1 MIDLSQSVEN
11 RLPGTITPSMNR
23 PKTPSSHYARMEL
36 AIRLLAHRSID
47 QPALSEV
54 AQELGM
60 SEFHFHRL
68 FVEFVGLTPK
78 EFVQFI
84 TLTNAKTLLRESNS
98 LLTTAISVGLSGPS
112 RLHDLFLAVDHMTP
126 GEFKN
131 SAGLQIHWALVDTVL
146 GPALLATTP
155 RGICRFSF
163 VTDVKHAIAE
173 LRNNWPEA
181 ALVNDAKAVAE
192 IRDEI
197 DARLNGDA
205 PKRRLGLLLK
215 GSPLRLQVWRALIEV
230 PSGCVVPYQFLAEK
244 VGNPAAVRA
253 TASAVG
259 ANPVAGLIPCH
270 RVIRATGDFGRYQ
283 WGTERKL
290 AMLAREYALGKPT
303 QSLRQPRID
312 TDKRES

>member
-1 MIDLSQSVEN
+1 MTESTLSIEN
-11 RLPGTITPSMNR
+11 RRAAGLEASVIRM
-23 PKTPSSHYARMEL
+23 KTPSSHFGKMEQ
-36 AIRLLAHRSID
+36 AIRLLVNRSED
-47 QPALSEV
+47 QPALAEI
-54 AQELGM
+54 ARELGM

-98 LLTTAISVGLSGPS
+98 LLTTAVSVGLSGPS
-112 RLHDLFLAVDHMTP
+112 RLHDLFLTVDHMTP

-131 SAGLQIHWALVDTVL
+131 SSGLQIHWALVDTVL

-163 VTDVKHAIAE
+163 VQDAKQALIE

-181 ALVNDAKAVAE
+181 NLLHDPAAVAE

-197 DARLNGDA
+197 DVRLNGEA

-215 GSPLRLQVWRALIEV
+215 GSSLRLQVWRALIDV
-230 PSGCVVPYQFLAEK
+230 PSGFVVPYHTLAEK
-244 VGNPAAVRA
+244 IGNPAAVRA
-253 TASAVG
+253 TATAVA
-259 ANPVAGLIPCH
+259 ANPVAILIPCH
-270 RVIRATGDFGRYQ
+270 RVIRASGDFGRYQ

-290 AMLAREYALGKPT
+290 AMLAREHAFKGQT
-303 QSLRQPRID
+303 ANGH
-312 TDKRES
+312 

>member
-1 MIDLSQSVEN
+1 MRESSRTVKNQIATGLAVPVG
-11 RLPGTITPSMNR
+11 RT
-23 PKTPSSHYARMEL
+23 KTPSSHFARMEQ
-36 AIRLLAHRSID
+36 AIRLLVNRSLD

-54 AQELGM
+54 AKELGM

-98 LLTTAISVGLSGPS
+98 LLTTAVSVGLSGPS
-112 RLHDLFLAVDHMTP
+112 RLHDLFLSVDHTTP

-131 SAGLQIHWALVDTVL
+131 SSGLQIRWGLVETVL

-163 VTDVKHAIAE
+163 VPDAKQALME

-181 ALVNDAKAVAE
+181 TLVHDPKAVAE
-192 IRDEI
+192 TRDEI
-197 DARLNGDA
+197 DARLKGDV

-215 GSPLRLQVWRALIEV
+215 GTPLRLQVWRALIEI
-230 PSGCVVPYQFLAEK
+230 PSGYLIPYQFLAEK
-244 VGNPAAVRA
+244 IGNPLAVRA
-253 TASAVG
+253 TASAV
-259 ANPVAGLIPCH
+259 AVNPVAALIPCH

-290 AMLAREYALGKPT
+290 VMLAREHALNSPSRL
-303 QSLRQPRID
+303 QMDASRR
-312 TDKRES
+312 

>member
-1 MIDLSQSVEN
+1 MTESTLSIESRRAAGLEASVI
-11 RLPGTITPSMNR
+11 RM
-23 PKTPSSHYARMEL
+23 KTPSSHFGKMEQ
-36 AIRLLAHRSID
+36 AIRLLVNRSAD
-47 QPALSEV
+47 QPALAEI
-54 AQELGM
+54 ARELGM

-98 LLTTAISVGLSGPS
+98 LLSTAVSVGLSGPS
-112 RLHDLFLAVDHMTP
+112 RLHDLFLTVDHMTP

-131 SAGLQIHWALVDTVL
+131 SSGLQIHWALVDTVL

-163 VTDVKHAIAE
+163 VQDAKRALIE

-181 ALVNDAKAVAE
+181 NLIHDPAAVAK

-197 DARLNGDA
+197 DARLNGEV

-215 GSPLRLQVWRALIEV
+215 GSSLRLQIWRALIDV
-230 PSGCVVPYQFLAEK
+230 PSGFVIPYHTLAEK
-244 VGNPAAVRA
+244 IGNPSAVRA
-253 TASAVG
+253 TASAVA
-259 ANPVAGLIPCH
+259 ANPVAILIPCH
-270 RVIRATGDFGRYQ
+270 RVIRASGDFGRYQ

-290 AMLAREYALGKPT
+290 AMLAREYAFKGQT
-303 QSLRQPRID
+303 ANGH
-312 TDKRES
+312 

>member
-1 MIDLSQSVEN
+1 MESTLSIDNRRTAGLDASVI
-11 RLPGTITPSMNR
+11 RM
-23 PKTPSSHYARMEL
+23 KTPSSHFGKMEL
-36 AIRLLAHRSID
+36 AIRLLVDRSAD
-47 QPALSEV
+47 QPALAEI
-54 AQELGM
+54 ARELGM

-98 LLTTAISVGLSGPS
+98 LLATALSVGLSGPS
-112 RLHDLFLAVDHMTP
+112 RLHDLFLTVDHMTP

-131 SAGLQIHWALVDTVL
+131 PSGLQIHWALVDTVL
-146 GPALLATTP
+146 GLALLATTS

-163 VTDVKHAIAE
+163 VQDAKQALIE

-181 ALVNDAKAVAE
+181 NLLHDPAAVAE

-215 GSPLRLQVWRALIEV
+215 GSSLRLQVWRALIDV
-230 PSGCVVPYQFLAEK
+230 PSGFVIPYHTLAEK
-244 VGNPAAVRA
+244 IGNPAAVRA
-253 TASAVG
+253 TASAVA
-259 ANPVAGLIPCH
+259 ANPVAILIPCH
-270 RVIRATGDFGRYQ
+270 RVIRASGDFGRYQ

-290 AMLAREYALGKPT
+290 AMLAREYAFKG
-303 QSLRQPRID
+303 QAANGH
-312 TDKRES
+312 

>member
-1 MIDLSQSVEN
+1 MTESTLSMESRTSAALDGSAV
-11 RLPGTITPSMNR
+11 RMKS
-23 PKTPSSHYARMEL
+23 PSSHFGKMEW
-36 AIRLLAHRSID
+36 AIRLLVNRSAD
-47 QPALSEV
+47 QPALVEV
-54 AQELGM
+54 ASELGM

-98 LLTTAISVGLSGPS
+98 LLTTAVSVGLSGPS
-112 RLHDLFLAVDHMTP
+112 RLHDLFLTVDHMTP

-131 SAGLQIHWALVDTVL
+131 SSGLQIHWALVDTVL
-146 GPALLATTP
+146 GSALLAATP

-163 VTDVKHAIAE
+163 VQDAKQALTE

-181 ALVNDAKAVAE
+181 TLTHDPAAVAE

-197 DARLNGDA
+197 DGRLSGEA

-215 GSPLRLQVWRALIEV
+215 GSPLRLQIWRALIEV
-230 PSGCVVPYQFLAEK
+230 PSGFVIPYHFLAEK
-244 VGNPAAVRA
+244 IGNPLAVRA
-253 TASAVG
+253 TATAV
-259 ANPVAGLIPCH
+259 ASNPVAGLIPCH

-290 AMLAREYALGKPT
+290 AMLAREHTFNQRVAN
-303 QSLRQPRID
+303 
-312 TDKRES
+312 

>member
-1 MIDLSQSVEN
+1 MTESPLSKEN
-11 RLPGTITPSMNR
+11 RPSAGLDASVSRM
-23 PKTPSSHYARMEL
+23 KSPSSHFGKMER
-36 AIRLLAHRSID
+36 AIWLLVNRSED
-47 QPALSEV
+47 QPALAEV
-54 AQELGM
+54 AREFGM

-84 TLTNAKTLLRESNS
+84 TLTNAKALLRESNS
-98 LLTTAISVGLSGPS
+98 LLTTAASVGLSGPS
-112 RLHDLFLAVDHMTP
+112 RLHDLFLTVDHMTP

-131 SAGLQIHWALVDTVL
+131 SSGLRIHWALVDTVL

-163 VTDVKHAIAE
+163 VQDAKQALIE
-173 LRNNWPEA
+173 LRNNWPKA
-181 ALVNDAKAVAE
+181 TLLHDPAAVAE

-215 GSPLRLQVWRALIEV
+215 GSPLRLQVWRALIDV
-230 PSGCVVPYQFLAEK
+230 PSGFVIPYHTLAEK
-244 VGNPAAVRA
+244 IGNPAAVRA
-253 TASAVG
+253 TASAVA
-259 ANPVAGLIPCH
+259 ANPVAMLIPCH
-270 RVIRATGDFGRYQ
+270 RVIRASGDFGRYQ

-290 AMLAREYALGKPT
+290 AMLAREYVFKGQIANG
-303 QSLRQPRID
+303 R
-312 TDKRES
+312 

>member
-1 MIDLSQSVEN
+1 MTESTLSIEN
-11 RLPGTITPSMNR
+11 RRAAGLEASVIRM
-23 PKTPSSHYARMEL
+23 KTPSSHFGKMEQ
-36 AIRLLAHRSID
+36 AIRLLVNRSAD
-47 QPALSEV
+47 QPALAEI
-54 AQELGM
+54 ARELGM

-98 LLTTAISVGLSGPS
+98 LLTTAVSVGLSGPS
-112 RLHDLFLAVDHMTP
+112 RLHDLFLTVDHMTP

-131 SAGLQIHWALVDTVL
+131 SSGLQIHWALVDTVL

-163 VTDVKHAIAE
+163 VQDAKRALIE

-181 ALVNDAKAVAE
+181 NLIHDPAAVAE

-197 DARLNGDA
+197 DVRLNGEA

-215 GSPLRLQVWRALIEV
+215 GSSLRLQIWRALIDV
-230 PSGCVVPYQFLAEK
+230 PSGFVVPYHTLAEK
-244 VGNPAAVRA
+244 IGNPAAVRA
-253 TASAVG
+253 TATAVA
-259 ANPVAGLIPCH
+259 ANPVAILIPCH
-270 RVIRATGDFGRYQ
+270 RVIRASGDFGRYQ

-290 AMLAREYALGKPT
+290 AMLAREYAFKGQT
-303 QSLRQPRID
+303 ANGH
-312 TDKRES
+312 

>member
-1 MIDLSQSVEN
+1 MRESSRSVEN
-11 RLPGTITPSMNR
+11 ERVTALDAPERRT
-23 PKTPSSHYARMEL
+23 KTASSHFARMER
-36 AIRLLAHRSID
+36 AIGLLVNRSLE
-47 QPALSEV
+47 QPALIEV
-54 AQELGM
+54 AKELGM

-78 EFVQFI
+78 EFLQFI

-98 LLTTAISVGLSGPS
+98 LLATAISVGLSGPS
-112 RLHDLFLAVDHMTP
+112 RLHDLFLTVDHTTP

-131 SAGLQIHWALVDTVL
+131 STGLQIHWGLVDTVL
-146 GPALLATTP
+146 GSALLATTP

-163 VTDVKHAIAE
+163 VPDAKQALTE
-173 LRNNWPEA
+173 LRNNWPGA
-181 ALVNDAKAVAE
+181 TLVHDPNAVAE

-215 GSPLRLQVWRALIEV
+215 GTQLRLQVWRALIEV
-230 PSGCVVPYQFLAEK
+230 PSGYLIPYQFLAEK
-244 VGNPAAVRA
+244 IGNPLAVRA
-253 TASAVG
+253 TASAV
-259 ANPVAGLIPCH
+259 AMNPVAALIPCH

-290 AMLAREYALGKPT
+290 AMLAREYALKANP
-303 QSLRQPRID
+303 
-312 TDKRES
+312 ESIRVAKSTA

>member
-1 MIDLSQSVEN
+1 MTESILSVEN
-11 RLPGTITPSMNR
+11 RTTAALDGSAIRMKS
-23 PKTPSSHYARMEL
+23 PSSHFGKMER
-36 AIRLLAHRSID
+36 AIGLLVSRSAD
-47 QPALSEV
+47 QPALVEL
-54 AQELGM
+54 ARELGM

-98 LLTTAISVGLSGPS
+98 LLTTAVSVGLSGPS
-112 RLHDLFLAVDHMTP
+112 RLHDLFLTVDHMTP

-131 SAGLQIHWALVDTVL
+131 SAGLQIHWAVVDTVL
-146 GPALLATTP
+146 GSALLATTP

-163 VTDVKHAIAE
+163 VQDAKHALTE

-181 ALVNDAKAVAE
+181 TLTHDPAAVAE

-197 DARLNGDA
+197 NVRLNGDL

-215 GSPLRLQVWRALIEV
+215 GSPLRLQVWRALIDV
-230 PSGCVVPYQFLAEK
+230 PSGLVIPYHFLAEK
-244 VGNPAAVRA
+244 IGNPQAVRA
-253 TASAVG
+253 TASAV
-259 ANPVAGLIPCH
+259 ASNPVAGLIPCH

-290 AMLAREYALGKPT
+290 AMLAREYAFN
-303 QSLRQPRID
+303 RQ
-312 TDKRES
+312 TAKGRE

>member
-1 MIDLSQSVEN
+1 MRESSRSVEN
-11 RLPGTITPSMNR
+11 ERVTALDAPERRM
-23 PKTPSSHYARMEL
+23 KTPSSHFARMEQ
-36 AIRLLAHRSID
+36 AIGLLVNRSLD

-54 AQELGM
+54 AKELGM

-78 EFVQFI
+78 EFLQFI

-98 LLTTAISVGLSGPS
+98 LLATAISVGLSGPS
-112 RLHDLFLAVDHMTP
+112 RLHDLFLTVDHTTP

-131 SAGLQIHWALVDTVL
+131 SSGLQIHWGLVDTVL
-146 GPALLATTP
+146 GSALLATTP

-163 VTDVKHAIAE
+163 VPEAKQALRE

-181 ALVNDAKAVAE
+181 TLIHDPNAVAE

-215 GSPLRLQVWRALIEV
+215 GTQLRLQVWRALIEV
-230 PSGCVVPYQFLAEK
+230 PSGYLIPYQFLAEK
-244 VGNPAAVRA
+244 IGNPLAVRA
-253 TASAVG
+253 TASAV
-259 ANPVAGLIPCH
+259 AMNPVAALIPCH

-290 AMLAREYALGKPT
+290 AMLAREYALKANP
-303 QSLRQPRID
+303 
-312 TDKRES
+312 ESIRVAKSTA

>member
-1 MIDLSQSVEN
+1 
-11 RLPGTITPSMNR
+11 
-23 PKTPSSHYARMEL
+23 MER
-36 AIRLLAHRSID
+36 AIRLLVSRSAD
-47 QPALSEV
+47 QPALAEV
-54 AQELGM
+54 ARELRM

-78 EFVQFI
+78 EFVQFM

-98 LLTTAISVGLSGPS
+98 LLSTALSVGLSGPS
-112 RLHDLFLAVDHMTP
+112 RLHDLFLTIDHMTP

-131 SAGLQIHWALVDTVL
+131 SAGLQIHWALVETVL

-163 VTDVKHAIAE
+163 VQDARHALTE

-181 ALVNDAKAVAE
+181 TLVHDPAAVADT
-192 IRDEI
+192 RDEI
-197 DARLNGDA
+197 DARLNGQA

-215 GSPLRLQVWRALIEV
+215 GSPLRLQVWRALIQV
-230 PSGCVVPYQFLAEK
+230 PSGFLIPYHFLAEK
-244 VGNPAAVRA
+244 IGNPLAVRA
-253 TASAVG
+253 TATAV
-259 ANPVAGLIPCH
+259 ATNPVAVLIPCH

-290 AMLAREYALGKPT
+290 AMLAREYTFKKQTAN
-303 QSLRQPRID
+303 R
-312 TDKRES
+312 

>member
-1 MIDLSQSVEN
+1 MRESSRSVEN
-11 RLPGTITPSMNR
+11 ERVTALDAPERRT
-23 PKTPSSHYARMEL
+23 KTPSSHFARMEK
-36 AIRLLAHRSID
+36 AIGLLVSRSLD
-47 QPALSEV
+47 QPALGDV
-54 AQELGM
+54 AKELGM

-78 EFVQFI
+78 EFLQFI

-98 LLTTAISVGLSGPS
+98 LLATAISVGLSGPS
-112 RLHDLFLAVDHMTP
+112 RLHDLFLTVDHTTP

-131 SAGLQIHWALVDTVL
+131 SSGLQIHWGLVDTVL
-146 GPALLATTP
+146 GSALLATTP

-163 VTDVKHAIAE
+163 VPDAKQALTE
-173 LRNNWPEA
+173 LRNNWPGA
-181 ALVNDAKAVAE
+181 TLIHDPNAVAE

-215 GSPLRLQVWRALIEV
+215 GTQLRLQVWRALIEV
-230 PSGCVVPYQFLAEK
+230 PSGYLIPYQFLAEK
-244 VGNPAAVRA
+244 IGNPLAVRA
-253 TASAVG
+253 TASAV
-259 ANPVAGLIPCH
+259 AMNPVAALIPCH

-290 AMLAREYALGKPT
+290 AMLAREYALKANP
-303 QSLRQPRID
+303 
-312 TDKRES
+312 ESIRVAKSTA

>member
-1 MIDLSQSVEN
+1 MSESSRSVEN
-11 RLPGTITPSMNR
+11 ERVTALDAPERRT
-23 PKTPSSHYARMEL
+23 KTPSSHFARMEK
-36 AIRLLAHRSID
+36 AIGLLVNRSLD
-47 QPALSEV
+47 QPALIEV
-54 AQELGM
+54 AKELGM

-78 EFVQFI
+78 EFLQFI

-98 LLTTAISVGLSGPS
+98 LLATAISVGLSGPS
-112 RLHDLFLAVDHMTP
+112 RLHDLFLTVDHTTP

-131 SAGLQIHWALVDTVL
+131 SSGLQIHWGLVDTVL
-146 GPALLATTP
+146 GSALLATTP

-163 VTDVKHAIAE
+163 VPDAKQALTE

-181 ALVNDAKAVAE
+181 TLIHDPNAVAE

-215 GSPLRLQVWRALIEV
+215 GTQLRLQVWRALIEV
-230 PSGCVVPYQFLAEK
+230 PSGYMIPYQFLAEK
-244 VGNPAAVRA
+244 IGNPLAVRA
-253 TASAVG
+253 TASAV
-259 ANPVAGLIPCH
+259 AMNPVAALIPCH

-290 AMLAREYALGKPT
+290 AMLAREYALKANP
-303 QSLRQPRID
+303 
-312 TDKRES
+312 ESIRVAKSTA

>member
-1 MIDLSQSVEN
+1 MRESSRSVEN
-11 RLPGTITPSMNR
+11 KRVTALDAPERRM
-23 PKTPSSHYARMEL
+23 KTPSSHFARMEK
-36 AIRLLAHRSID
+36 AIGLLVSRSLD

-54 AQELGM
+54 AKELGM

-78 EFVQFI
+78 EFLQFI

-98 LLTTAISVGLSGPS
+98 LLATSISVGLSGPS
-112 RLHDLFLAVDHMTP
+112 RLHDLFLTVDHTTP

-131 SAGLQIHWALVDTVL
+131 SSGLQIHWGLVDTVL
-146 GPALLATTP
+146 GSALLATTP

-163 VTDVKHAIAE
+163 VPDAKQALTE

-181 ALVNDAKAVAE
+181 TLIHDPNAVAE

-215 GSPLRLQVWRALIEV
+215 GTQLRLQVWRALIEV
-230 PSGCVVPYQFLAEK
+230 PSGYLIPYQFLAEK
-244 VGNPAAVRA
+244 IGNPLAVRA
-253 TASAVG
+253 TASAV
-259 ANPVAGLIPCH
+259 AMNPVAALIPCH

-290 AMLAREYALGKPT
+290 AMLAREYALKANP
-303 QSLRQPRID
+303 
-312 TDKRES
+312 ESIRVAKSTV